1 MTDQVDRLLTAD
13 NITVLSMWARAVIVE
28 EVDPTDPELRSPALN
43 VQCGDEV
50 KRASIGD
57 HIIQHRDGT
66 FDVLGPLAYQ
76 KQLRRSG

>member
-1 MTDQVDRLLTAD
+1 MADRVDRLLTAD
-13 NITVLSMWARAVIVE
+13 NVTVLSMWARAVIVE

-43 VQCGDEV
+43 VECGNEV

-57 HIIQHRDGT
+57 HVIQHADGT

-76 KQLRRSG
+76 RSLRAS

>member
-1 MTDQVDRLLTAD
+1 MDDLLLTAD
-13 NITVLSMWARAVIVE
+13 NVQVVSVWARAVIVE
-28 EVDPTDPELRSPALN
+28 EVDPTDPELRAPALN

-57 HIIQHRDGT
+57 HVVKHADGS

-76 KQLRRSG
+76 ASLRNT

>member
-1 MTDQVDRLLTAD
+1 MENKMLTPD
-13 NITVLSMWARAVIVE
+13 NVTVVAVWARALIVE

-57 HIIQHRDGT
+57 QVIKHDDGT
-66 FDVLGPLAYQ
+66 FEVLGPLAYHAQ
-76 KQLRRSG
+76 YGTS

>member
-1 MTDQVDRLLTAD
+1 MDEMLLTAD
-13 NITVLSMWARAVIVE
+13 NVTVVSVWAHAVIVE
-28 EVDPTDPELRSPALN
+28 EVDPTDPERRAPALN

-57 HIIQHRDGT
+57 HVVQHSDGS

-76 KQLRRSG
+76 ASLRET